1 MIGFKYLFNKIQD
14 VKLRDYLSFFPM
26 VIAWIAKPLYRKKF
40 QNVWLVCEEPK
51 EARDNGYHFFK
62 YMCLHQP
69 QQKCIYAIKKKSV
82 DYKKVAEL
90 GEVVEYGSM
99 LHWIAYFLCEY
110 NISSQ
115 KGGKPNAPICSFM
128 ELNNYFHMRNH

>member
-1 MIGFKYLFNKIQD
+1 MGITSLNIC
-14 VKLRDYLSFFPM
+14 
-26 VIAWIAKPLYRKKF
+26 A
-40 QNVWLVCEEPK
+40 
-51 EARDNGYHFFK
+51 
-62 YMCLHQP
+62 
-69 QQKCIYAIKKKSV
+69 CISHNKSV
-82 DYKKVAEL
+82 YMPLKRNRLIIREL
-90 GEVVEYGSM
+90 QNWGEVVEYGSM